1 MLYGFRIIQ
10 VQEIRINGLGAG
22 NRARNC
28 IVGGNGMADV
38 TIYTKP
44 GCPYCAAAKADFER
58 RGVKFRE
65 INAQGDP
72 KALEEMLKLNGGRRN
87 VPTIVED
94 GKVTVG
100 FGGS

>member
-28 IVGGNGMADV
+28 IVGGNATADV

-72 KALEEMLKLNGGRRN
+72 KLNGGRRN